1 MEIVAP
7 AGDYN
12 RFLASVKAGGDAIYL
27 GLKGIGA
34 RRKAPN
40 FTLDELRE
48 AIDYAHLR
56 GIRVYLTLNTIYKD
70 LEIES
75 LYENLKALYNHGID
89 AFIIQDLGMAKFI
102 KDNFPSRL
110 FTPLFFI

>member
-56 GIRVYLTLNTIYKD
+56 GVRVYLTLNTIYKD

-89 AFIIQDLGMAKFI
+89 AFIIQDLGMAKFL
-102 KDNFPSRL
+102 KDNL
-110 FTPLFFI
+110 